1 MELKI
6 LGAHNCISTRTQ
18 CLSLLVDGR
27 LALDAGNLAGGLEF
41 SEQERLEALL
51 LTHQHYDHVRDIPAL
66 GMNLYLKQRSLD
78 IYAPVEAREVIIRHL
93 LDGEMYPDF
102 LRLPEAASTFRFHA
116 LTPLRE
122 VNIAGY
128 RVLPVPV
135 PHSVPTVGYQVIA
148 PDGGSLFYT
157 GDTGAGLAECWQRVA
172 PDLLVIEVTAPD
184 RFLRDG
190 LDRKHITPSILKSE
204 LAEFRRLKGY
214 LPPVVAVHM
223 SPAVEAEIAR
233 ETAAVASDLDAD
245 IRLAEEGM
253 TITIAPL
260 RRDS

>member
-41 SEQERLEALL
+41 SEQYRLEALL

-66 GMNLYLKQRSLD
+66 GMNLYLSQQSLD
-78 IYAPVEAREVIIRHL
+78 IYAPAEAREVIIRHL

-102 LRLPEAASTFRFHA
+102 LRLPEAAPTFRFHA

-122 VNIAGY
+122 VSIAGY

-135 PHSVPTVGYQVIA
+135 PHSVPTVGYQVIT
-148 PDGGSLFYT
+148 PDGSCMFYT
-157 GDTGAGLAECWQRVA
+157 GDTGAGLGECWQQIA
-172 PDLLVIEVTAPD
+172 PDLLVIEITASD
-184 RFLRDG
+184 RFWRDG
-190 LDRKHITPSILKSE
+190 LERKHLTPSILKSE
-204 LAEFRRLKGY
+204 LVEFRRLKGY
-214 LPPVVAVHM
+214 LPLVIAVHM
-223 SPAVEAEIAR
+223 SPAVEDEIAR
-233 ETAAVASDLDAD
+233 ETAVVARDLGAD

-253 TITIAPL
+253 TLTVTPV
-260 RRDS
+260 RRGS